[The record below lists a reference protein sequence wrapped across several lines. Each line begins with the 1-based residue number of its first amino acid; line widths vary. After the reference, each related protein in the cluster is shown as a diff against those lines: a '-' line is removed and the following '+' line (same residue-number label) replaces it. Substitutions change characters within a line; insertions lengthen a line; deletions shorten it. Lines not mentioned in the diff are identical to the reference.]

1 MLFFSTLFFQMLVD
15 YNSMFT
21 GTVVVS
27 VSIFNV
33 FLVLLDCAAFIY
45 QVAFSVV
52 FNNTVFAVFLC
63 CQTSAVDIDVVV
75 IDAVGTC
82 SLRRT
87 TGFEIEGIGTSVNG
101 ESLGTSFGSSVTAEV
116 AYINIFFYIFDI
128 ADIVNGTDTL
138 TFLRPVTN
146 SPYSLNAYVFP
157 SMVRN
162 SETAVFPAL
171 VE

>member
-63 CQTSAVDIDVVV
+63 CQTSAVDID
-75 IDAVGTC
+75 G
-82 SLRRT
+82 SRRT
-87 TGFEIEGIGTSVNG
+87 
-101 ESLGTSFGSSVTAEV
+101 L
-116 AYINIFFYIFDI
+116 
-128 ADIVNGTDTL
+128 
-138 TFLRPVTN
+138 
-146 SPYSLNAYVFP
+146 P
-157 SMVRN
+157 SI
-162 SETAVFPAL
+162 
-171 VE
+171 

>member
-128 ADIVNGTDTL
+128 ADIVNGTDTFN
-138 TFLRPVTN
+138 FLLIFILFRFI
-146 SPYSLNAYVFP
+146 LW
-157 SMVRN
+157 R
-162 SETAVFPAL
+162 
-171 VE
+171 